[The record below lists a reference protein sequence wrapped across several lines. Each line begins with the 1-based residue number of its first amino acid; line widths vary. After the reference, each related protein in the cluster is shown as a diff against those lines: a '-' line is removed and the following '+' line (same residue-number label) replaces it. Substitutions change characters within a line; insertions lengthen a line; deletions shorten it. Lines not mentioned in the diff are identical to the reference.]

1 MLIDRHKEIM
11 KLLNEEHVVKVQQLA
26 EVFDVSIE
34 TIRRDLKYLEGES
47 LLKRIHGGAILEN
60 TSNREPSYEQRQ
72 VKNVQEKKAIGQ
84 LTARLIENGDTLAIC
99 GGTSTIEAVKCL
111 KEKNNLTILT
121 NSLLVAN
128 IIGENQ
134 TNQVFLAG
142 GRLNL
147 QHFGTEGQMVCQ
159 FLSNFRADKAIISAA
174 GISIEFGATD
184 YRELDCMVMQ
194 EMVRISRKVILLMDY
209 TKLGRTTLW
218 KICNIDRVHTVV
230 TDENAPAKEVR
241 ALREAGIQV
250 YVADKEE
257 FDGLKAL
264 SGAGKEEE

>member
-11 KLLNEEHVVKVQQLA
+11 KLLNEEHMVKVQQLA
-26 EVFDVSIE
+26 EAFDVSFE
-34 TIRRDLKYLEGES
+34 TIRRDLKFLEGEA
-47 LLKRIHGGAILEN
+47 LLKRIHGGAILESA
-60 TSNREPSYEQRQ
+60 SNRETPYEQRQ
-72 VKNVQEKKAIGQ
+72 VKNVREKKAI
-84 LTARLIENGDTLAIC
+84 ARLAAKLVEDGDTLAVC
-99 GGTSTIEAVKCL
+99 GGTSTYEAVKCI
-111 KEKNNLTILT
+111 KEKNNLTVLT
-121 NSLLVAN
+121 NSLPVAN

-134 TNQVFLAG
+134 TSQVFLAG

-184 YRELDCMVMQ
+184 YRELDCMAMQ

-218 KICNIDRVHTVV
+218 KICNIGRVHAVV

-241 ALREAGIQV
+241 ALRDAGVQV
-250 YVADKEE
+250 YVVEKEE
-257 FDGLKAL
+257 Q
-264 SGAGKEEE
+264 EEL